1 MIIVSSA
8 DVAAVFRPLSAAE
21 ETITPGLIAQAL
33 TKLRIRVPGVDD
45 LAEGDELRDELARMA
60 VVNAVKRVLINPSM
74 MRQVAQTAGTF
85 SQSGTY
91 DGSAATGVIE
101 IDDADLYGLL
111 PSTTALPG
119 TARIRSGYP
128 QPC

>member
-45 LAEGDELRDELARMA
+45 LVEGDELRDELAQIA
-60 VVNAVKRVLINPSM
+60 VINAVKRVLINPSM

-111 PSTTALPG
+111 PTTTNMLG
-119 TARIRSGYP
+119 TARIKSGYP
-128 QPC
+128 RTC

>member
-33 TKLRIRVPGVDD
+33 TKLRIRAPGVDD
-45 LAEGDELRDELARMA
+45 LAEGDELRAELARIA
-60 VVNAVKRVLINPSM
+60 VVNAVKRVLNNPAM
-74 MRQVAQTAGTF
+74 MRQVSQTAGTF

-111 PSTTALPG
+111 PTATHMLG
-119 TARIRSGYP
+119 TARIKSGYP
-128 QPC
+128 RTC